1 MLRAASDLLPR
12 TAVTS
17 VEVAKPSPKV
27 ERPYPDLAYVQINL
41 SLKTD
46 IVGASIVANLV
57 NTPAGLRIWTLQSAI
72 ESLNQFPELPNRD
85 GHMIGDLSWH
95 NQRLAD
101 HEFEDGDPEVVIVGG
116 GQK

>member
-1 MLRAASDLLPR
+1 
-12 TAVTS
+12 
-17 VEVAKPSPKV
+17 
-27 ERPYPDLAYVQINL
+27 
-41 SLKTD
+41 
-46 IVGASIVANLV
+46 
-57 NTPAGLRIWTLQSAI
+57 LQSAI